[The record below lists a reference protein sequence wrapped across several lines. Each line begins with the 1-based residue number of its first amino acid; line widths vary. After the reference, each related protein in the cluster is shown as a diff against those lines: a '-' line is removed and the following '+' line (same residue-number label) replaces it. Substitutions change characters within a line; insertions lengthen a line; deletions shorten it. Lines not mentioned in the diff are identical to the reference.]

1 MRLLVY
7 NVDEKL
13 LNYIE
18 KQQLYITD
26 IAEDINDAIYHSE
39 VRYYNMLII
48 ECSNYFDAKKILK
61 NINYRITATIFL
73 VDKYTKEL
81 EINLLKKGAMSV
93 IKKPTSNNYILAKMQ
108 AIHRENFEK
117 ELIYKNEYKANL
129 EEKSLVNNQDKKIFF
144 KGKSFSIL
152 SYLIKNR
159 YRAPISKDELLQT
172 NWDEPEMVSD
182 NVIEV
187 NINSI
192 RNSLKKEFDENFIET
207 VRHRGYKVSI

>member
-1 MRLLVY
+1 MRLLAY
-7 NVDEKL
+7 DIDKKL
-13 LNYIE
+13 LDYIDE
-18 KQQLYITD
+18 EQLYIVD
-26 IAEDINDAIYHSE
+26 IADDIEDAIYHSE
-39 VRYYNMLII
+39 VRYYNMVVVS
-48 ECSNYFDAKKILK
+48 CNNYFDCKKILK
-61 NINYRITATIFL
+61 NIDNRITAVIFL
-73 VDKYTKEL
+73 VDDWTKEFEL
-81 EINLLKKGAMSV
+81 NLLNKGAISI
-93 IKKPTSNNYILAKMQ
+93 IKKPTSNEYILVKIES
-108 AIHRENFEK
+108 IHRDNFKK
-117 ELIYKNEYKANL
+117 ELFYKDNYKADL
-129 EEKSLVNNQDKKIFF
+129 EEKALINHEKKVFF

-159 YRAPISKDELLQT
+159 YRSPISKDELLQA

>member
-1 MRLLVY
+1 MRLLAY
-7 NVDEKL
+7 N
-13 LNYIE
+13 LNKEFLDYIQE
-18 KQQLYITD
+18 EELYIVD
-26 IAEDINDAIYHSE
+26 VAEDINDALYHSE
-39 VRYYNMLII
+39 VRYYNLII
-48 ECSNYFDAKKILK
+48 IDCNKPFEAKKLLK
-61 NINYRITATIFL
+61 NIDEKITATIFL
-73 VDKYTKEL
+73 LDEYSKEL
-81 EINLLKKGAMSV
+81 EISLLKKGAMSV
-93 IKKPTSNNYILAKMQ
+93 ISKPTTNEYLLAKIES
-108 AIHRENFEK
+108 IHRDNFKK
-117 ELIYKNEYKANL
+117 ELFYKGIYTANL
-129 EEKSLVNNQDKKIFF
+129 EEQTLNSDDKKVFF

-192 RNSLKKEFDENFIET
+192 RNSLKKEFNENFIET

>member
-1 MRLLVY
+1 MRLLTY
-7 NVDEKL
+7 NIDEKL
-13 LNYIE
+13 LEYIE
-18 KQQLYITD
+18 DNQLYITD
-26 IAEDINDAIYHSE
+26 IAEDIFDAIYHSE
-39 VRYYNMLII
+39 VRYYNLIMVN
-48 ECSNYFDAKKILK
+48 CNDYLDGKKILK
-61 NINYRITATIFL
+61 NIDYRVTAVIFL
-73 VDKYTKEL
+73 VDDWSKEL
-81 EINLLKKGAMSV
+81 ELKLLKNGAISV
-93 IKKPTSNNYILAKMQ
+93 IKKPAPLNYILAKMES
-108 AIHRENFEK
+108 IHRENFET
-117 ELIYKNEYKANL
+117 ELIYKEVYKADL
-129 EEKSLVNNQDKKIFF
+129 EEKALISKDKKVYF

-192 RNSLKKEFDENFIET
+192 RNSLKREFDENFIET

>member
-1 MRLLVY
+1 MRLLSY
-7 NVDEKL
+7 NLNEELLEYIDE
-13 LNYIE
+13 E
-18 KQQLYITD
+18 QLYIVD
-26 IAEDINDAIYHSE
+26 IAEDISDAIYHSE
-39 VRYYNMLII
+39 VRYYNLVIVD
-48 ECSNYFDAKKILK
+48 CNNYFECKKILK
-61 NINYRITATIFL
+61 NVDNRVTAVVFL
-73 VDKYTKEL
+73 VDDWSKQL
-81 EINLLKKGAMSV
+81 EVSLLKKGAIS
-93 IKKPTSNNYILAKMQ
+93 ILKKPTSNEYILAKMES
-108 AIHRENFEK
+108 IHRDNFKK
-117 ELIYKNEYKANL
+117 ELFYKGNYKADL
-129 EEKSLVNNQDKKIFF
+129 EEKALVNDDKKVFF

-159 YRAPISKDELLQT
+159 YRSPISKDELLQA

>member
-1 MRLLVY
+1 MRLLAY
-7 NVDEKL
+7 NIDSEL
-13 LNYIE
+13 LDYIE
-18 KQQLYITD
+18 EKQLYITD
-26 IAEDINDAIYHSE
+26 IAEDISDAIYHSE
-39 VRYYNMLII
+39 VRYYNMLVID
-48 ECSNYFDAKKILK
+48 CSNYFDAKKILK

-73 VDKYTKEL
+73 VDDWTKDL

-117 ELIYKNEYKANL
+117 ELIYKNQYKANL

>member
-1 MRLLVY
+1 MRLLTY
-7 NVDEKL
+7 NLDEKL
-13 LNYIE
+13 LDYIDE
-18 KQQLYITD
+18 EQLYIVD
-26 IAEDINDAIYHSE
+26 IAEDISDAIYHSE
-39 VRYYNMLII
+39 VRYYNLVIVD
-48 ECSNYFDAKKILK
+48 CNNYFDCKKILR
-61 NINYRITATIFL
+61 NIDNRVTAVVFL
-73 VDKYTKEL
+73 VDDYTKQLEL
-81 EINLLKKGAMSV
+81 SLLKKGAISV
-93 IKKPTSNNYILAKMQ
+93 LKKPTSNEYILAKMES
-108 AIHRENFEK
+108 IHRDNFKK
-117 ELIYKNEYKANL
+117 ELFYKDNYKANL
-129 EEKSLVNNQDKKIFF
+129 EEKALVSDDKKVVF

-159 YRAPISKDELLQT
+159 YRAPISKDELLQA

>member
-1 MRLLVY
+1 MRLLSY
-7 NVDEKL
+7 NLNTKL
-13 LNYIE
+13 IDYIE
-18 KQQLYITD
+18 EEQLYIVD

-39 VRYYNMLII
+39 VRYYNLIVVD
-48 ECSNYFDAKKILK
+48 CSNYFDCKEILK
-61 NINYRITATIFL
+61 SLNNRVTATIFL
-73 VDKYTKEL
+73 VDDYSKQLEL
-81 EINLLKKGAMSV
+81 DLLKKGAISV
-93 IKKPTSNNYILAKMQ
+93 IKKPASNDYILAKMES
-108 AIHRENFEK
+108 IHRENFKK
-117 ELIYKNEYKANL
+117 ELIYKGNYKACLN
-129 EEKSLVNNQDKKIFF
+129 EKALISNNKKVFF

-159 YRAPISKDELLQT
+159 HRAPISKDELLQA
-172 NWDEPEMVSD
+172 NWEEPEMVSD

>member
-1 MRLLVY
+1 M
-7 NVDEKL
+7 
-13 LNYIE
+13 
-18 KQQLYITD
+18 
-26 IAEDINDAIYHSE
+26 
-39 VRYYNMLII
+39 
-48 ECSNYFDAKKILK
+48 
-61 NINYRITATIFL
+61 IFL
-73 VDKYTKEL
+73 LISLYV
-81 EINLLKKGAMSV
+81 IIHNLIVGAMSV
-93 IKKPTSNNYILAKMQ
+93 ISKPTTNEYLLAKIES
-108 AIHRENFEK
+108 IHRDNFKK
-117 ELIYKNEYKANL
+117 ELFYKGIYTANL
-129 EEKSLVNNQDKKIFF
+129 EEQTLNSDDKKVFF

-192 RNSLKKEFDENFIET
+192 RNSLKKEFNENFIET

>member
-1 MRLLVY
+1 MRLLTY
-7 NVDEKL
+7 NLDEKL
-13 LNYIE
+13 LEYIDE
-18 KQQLYITD
+18 EQLYIVD
-26 IAEDINDAIYHSE
+26 IAEDISDAIYHSE
-39 VRYYNMLII
+39 VRYYNLVIVD
-48 ECSNYFDAKKILK
+48 CNNYFDCKKILR
-61 NINYRITATIFL
+61 NIDNRVTAVVFL
-73 VDKYTKEL
+73 VDDWTKQL
-81 EINLLKKGAMSV
+81 EVSLLKKGAISV
-93 IKKPTSNNYILAKMQ
+93 LKKPTSNEYILAKMES
-108 AIHRENFEK
+108 IHRDNFKK
-117 ELIYKNEYKANL
+117 ELFYKDNYKADL
-129 EEKSLVNNQDKKIFF
+129 EEKALVSDDKKVVF

-159 YRAPISKDELLQT
+159 YRAPISKDELLQA